1 MNCAGCNDR
10 PPGCWKAGHY
20 GCWKDRDAAK
30 RAFLKSGRCP
40 HQHRRGI
47 VTTAGGPMYFL
58 NAYLNCCLLREKG
71 CALPIEWCYLGAEM
85 EPAWI
90 DAARSAI
97 PGLTFIDLGGG
108 ARNNRK
114 GRGGWQSKIRAVQA
128 SSFEEVLFLD
138 ADCFPR
144 VDPTFLFDRYEY
156 QDVDA
161 VLWADVKPWEA
172 DRAAY
177 LNKRYGITLP
187 TQQCESGQ
195 LMVNKRRAGAMLAEV
210 ARLHTEPDIYQV
222 VFGDKDTWLIA
233 ALRTKTPFR
242 LQTGLRGCRGGI
254 MQPDFDGTPLFAHL
268 THGKF
273 EWDRLPRT
281 NERSLPGVRRAEILQ
296 RQLAEWLGMASVPAA
311 LPFTRE
317 RRRAEALVGRR

>member
-1 MNCAGCNDR
+1 MNCAACTDR

-20 GCWKDRDAAK
+20 GCWRERDAAK

-40 HQHRRGI
+40 YQAKRGI
-47 VTTAGGPMYFL
+47 VTTAGGPTYFL
-58 NAYLNCCLLREKG
+58 NAFLNCCLLREKG
-71 CALPIEWCYLGAEM
+71 CALPIEWAHLGAEM

-90 DAARSAI
+90 DAALRWI

-108 ARNNRK
+108 QRRNTK

-128 SSFEEVLFLD
+128 SSFADVLFLD

-144 VDPTFLFDRYEY
+144 VDPSFLFDRPEY
-156 QDVDA
+156 TEVDA
-161 VLWADVKPWEA
+161 VLWADVRPWEA

-187 TQQCESGQ
+187 REQCESGQ
-195 LMVNKRRAGAMLAEV
+195 LMIHKGRAAAMLDEV

-233 ALRTKTPFR
+233 ALRTGTPYR
-242 LQTGLRGCRGGI
+242 MQNGHRGCRGGI
-254 MQPDFDGTPLFAHL
+254 SQPDFDGNPLFAHL

-273 EWDRLPRT
+273 EWNRLPRT
-281 NERSLPGVRRAEILQ
+281 IERALPGVGRAEILQ
-296 RQLAEWLGMASVPAA
+296 RQLAEWLGMGQAPLP